1 MSLEGDKEGQH
12 TFEMKALELG
22 KNTKHLVLVGQMGK
36 SSPITIEN
44 KERKGHHIGSGPRPR
59 KEPMLDSSLRD
70 RSF

>member
-12 TFEMKALELG
+12 RFELKALELG
-22 KNTKHLVLVGQMGK
+22 KNTKQLVLVGQMGK

-44 KERKGHHIGSGPRPR
+44 KEGKRHPRSSGPRPR
-59 KEPMLDSSLRD
+59 KEPMLYSSLRD